1 MNDLKI
7 TLESL
12 VARYNTMAFTEND
25 PVLFPRR
32 FLGKSKQDIEIA
44 AFLASTI
51 TWGNRKQIMRG
62 CQKMLFEIMGG
73 KPYDFVMQGGWKHID
88 PNCNIHRTFFGR
100 DLAYM
105 CEGLRFAYWVGG
117 SYDTLEYVFMER
129 DYDVWAGF
137 SLLREL
143 FADANGKHSKHF
155 PNPQGNSHKGGS
167 ACKRLNL
174 MLRWLC
180 RQDGIVDLGVWHNL
194 TPDKLM
200 IFPNP
205 QGNSHKGG
213 SACKRLNLMLRW
225 LCRQDGIVDLGVWH
239 NLTPDKLMIPLDV
252 HVARIGRELGLITRK
267 SNDRKTVEELTQRLA
282 DFDPKDPC
290 KYDFALFGYGEQQ
303 KRIAL

>member
-12 VARYNTMAFTEND
+12 VARYNTTVFMDND
-25 PVLFPRR
+25 PVLFPRC
-32 FLGKSKQDIEIA
+32 FLGKSQQDIEIA

-51 TWGNRKQIMRG
+51 AWGNRKQIMTG
-62 CQKMLFEIMGG
+62 CQKMLFDIMDG
-73 KPYDFVMQGGWKHID
+73 KPYDFVMQDGWKHID

-105 CEGLRFAYWVGG
+105 CSGLQLAYWITGT
-117 SYDTLEYVFMER
+117 YDTLEYFFKER
-129 DYDVWAGF
+129 GFDVWAGF
-137 SLLREL
+137 TKLREI
-143 FADANGKHSKHF
+143 FKDANGSYSKHF

-180 RQDGIVDLGVWHNL
+180 RQDGIVDLGIWHEL

-200 IFPNP
+200 
-205 QGNSHKGG
+205 
-213 SACKRLNLMLRW
+213 M
-225 LCRQDGIVDLGVWH
+225 
-239 NLTPDKLMIPLDV
+239 PLDV

-267 SNDRKTVEELTQRLA
+267 SNDRKTVEELTRNLA
-282 DFDPKDPC
+282 VFDPTDPC
-290 KYDFALFGYGEQQ
+290 KYDFALFGIGESQ
-303 KRIAL
+303 KHVVR

>member
-12 VARYNTMAFTEND
+12 VARYNTTAFTEND

-32 FLGKSKQDIEIA
+32 FFGKSKQDIEVA

-51 TWGNRKQIMRG
+51 AWGNRKQIMAG

-73 KPYDFVMQGGWKHID
+73 KPYDFVMQDGWKHID

-105 CEGLRFAYWVGG
+105 CKGLQFAYIIGG
-117 SYDTLEYVFMER
+117 SYDTLEYVFIER

-143 FADANGKHSKHF
+143 FADANGKHSKH
-155 PNPQGNSHKGGS
+155 
-167 ACKRLNL
+167 
-174 MLRWLC
+174 
-180 RQDGIVDLGVWHNL
+180 
-194 TPDKLM
+194 
-200 IFPNP
+200 FPNP

-267 SNDRKTVEELTQRLA
+267 SNDRKTVEELTRRLA